1 MDGSNPQAFKSPE
14 KHTDGT
20 VVTEGNIPWSLGPG
34 FSPFSPRAVQASLA
48 LSAIFGHANE
58 TKEVDIRGNRQH
70 AAISAAVSAASSGT
84 VDSGGR
90 RGTTKVSR
98 SGRTR
103 RAVSFDGA
111 VNPSELKGC
120 VYQCAGTVPKQPVLV
135 EAVVVAGVAAST
147 SLNYEFPLSESESEY
162 AKEVRALNGDPT
174 LKRRRR
180 HGRRMPEVFKRQTMG
195 TDE

>member
-111 VNPSELKGC
+111 VVDEA
-120 VYQCAGTVPKQPVLV
+120 CAHPKIKKNI
-135 EAVVVAGVAAST
+135 AST
-147 SLNYEFPLSESESEY
+147 PSLVSLLLNPRNAP
-162 AKEVRALNGDPT
+162 AKT
-174 LKRRRR
+174 
-180 HGRRMPEVFKRQTMG
+180 
-195 TDE
+195 